1 MTEPQ
6 AYLNGAFIPFSEA
19 KLAVTDLGIVYGAAV
34 TEMVRTFAHQLFML
48 DEHLDR
54 LYSALEYACI
64 EPVPQK
70 SELRQVCE
78 TVIEHNARLLPPEHD
93 LGLTVF
99 ITAGHNL
106 PYLGLSEL
114 EMCRTPTICVHSF
127 PLAFELWNQKYNT
140 GQYLLK
146 AEGQQ
151 LNKSIFDPRIKSRSR
166 IHLYRADKLVRKE
179 NPQASALLFDQSGF
193 VAETTI
199 GNFYLVKDNTI
210 KTPRPEHV
218 LGGISQTVVAQ
229 LAKQLGLCYEETDIS
244 SNAIINADEALTSS
258 TAYCLMPVTHFNS
271 LPISDGRPGPVF
283 QKLLSAWS
291 QSVGVDIVEQATQ
304 VGEARR
310 KSISEQH

>member
-6 AYLNGAFIPFSEA
+6 AYLNGAYIPFSEA
-19 KLAVTDLGIVYGAAV
+19 KLSVTDLGIVYGAAV
-34 TEMVRTFAHQLFML
+34 TEMIRTFAHQLFML

-114 EMCRTPTICVHSF
+114 EMCRTPTVCVHSF
-127 PLAFELWNQKYNT
+127 PLAFELWDQKYNT
-140 GQYLLK
+140 GQYLQK

-193 VAETTI
+193 AAETTI
-199 GNFYLVKDNTI
+199 GNFYLVKDNII
-210 KTPRPEHV
+210 KTPRPEYV
-218 LGGISQTVVAQ
+218 LGGISQTVLAQ
-229 LAKQLGLCYEETDIS
+229 FTKQLGLYYEETDIS
-244 SNAIINADEALTSS
+244 SNAIIDADEALTSS

-271 LPISDGRPGPVF
+271 QPISDGRPGPVF

>member
-6 AYLNGAFIPFSEA
+6 AYLNGAYIPFTEA
-19 KLAVTDLGIVYGAAV
+19 KLAVTDLGIVYGASV
-34 TEMVRTFAHQLFML
+34 TEMVRTFSHQLFML

-54 LYSALEYACI
+54 LFSALDYACI

-70 SELRQVCE
+70 SQLRQICE
-78 TVIEHNARLLPPEHD
+78 TVIEQNARLLPQEHD

-106 PYLGLSEL
+106 PYLGLSEI
-114 EMCRTPTICVHSF
+114 EICRTPTVCVHSF
-127 PLAFELWNQKYNT
+127 PLAYELWDQKYKT

-151 LNKSIFDPRIKSRSR
+151 LNKNIFDPRIKSRSR

-179 NPQASALLFDQSGF
+179 DPQASALLFDQSGF
-193 VAETTI
+193 AAETTI
-199 GNFYLVKDNTI
+199 GNFYIVKDNSI
-210 KTPRPEHV
+210 KTPRSEHV
-218 LGGISQTVVAQ
+218 LGGISQTMVAR

-244 SNAIINADEALTSS
+244 SNAIIDADEALTSS
-258 TAYCLMPVTHFNS
+258 TAYCLMPVTHFNRQ
-271 LPISDGRPGPVF
+271 PISDGRLGPIF

-291 QSVGVDIVEQATQ
+291 QTVGVDILKQATQ
-304 VGEARR
+304 IGEARR
-310 KSISEQH
+310 KSISESH